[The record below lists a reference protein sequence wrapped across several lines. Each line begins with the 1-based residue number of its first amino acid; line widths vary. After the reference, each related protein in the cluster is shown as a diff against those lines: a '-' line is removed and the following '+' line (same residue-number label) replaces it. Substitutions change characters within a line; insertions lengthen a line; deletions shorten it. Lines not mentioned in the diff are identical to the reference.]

1 MKTTY
6 ECEKCGAKFD
16 HWDPAMDCENGHI
29 GYSVILTASKWGN
42 SEIYPEY
49 AEALTVEMTDG
60 TRAVYVLDENA
71 TEKLHKA
78 MRQER
83 IKEAV

>member
-6 ECEKCGAKFD
+6 ECEKCGAKYD
-16 HWDPAMDCENGHI
+16 HWNPAMDCEKSHI
-29 GYSVILTASKWGN
+29 GTSVILDGSKWGN

-49 AEALTVEMTDG
+49 ANFLTVEMQDG
-60 TRAVYVLDENA
+60 ARVVYVLDEDA

-78 MRQER
+78 MRQEQ